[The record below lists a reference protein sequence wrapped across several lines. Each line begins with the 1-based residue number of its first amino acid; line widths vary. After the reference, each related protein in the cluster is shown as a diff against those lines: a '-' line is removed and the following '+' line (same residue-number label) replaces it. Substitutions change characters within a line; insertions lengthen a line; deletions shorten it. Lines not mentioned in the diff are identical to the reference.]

1 MAASIDASPGQLAGR
16 GLKRPGDEER
26 DKRMNVCG
34 CVVETRAQDA
44 PVVAQAL
51 LDLPGVEFYAS
62 EGGKLV
68 VTVEDTPEAMAA
80 DTLSALGQV
89 AGVLN
94 TSLIYHYGGDEPLED
109 GDREYQSA

>member
-1 MAASIDASPGQLAGR
+1 
-16 GLKRPGDEER
+16 
-26 DKRMNVCG
+26 MNICG
-34 CVVETRAQDA
+34 CVVETRERDAQA
-44 PVVAQAL
+44 VAQRL
-51 LDLPGVEFYAS
+51 LGLPGLELHAS

-68 VTVEDTPEAMAA
+68 VTLEDTREAMAA

-109 GDREYQSA
+109 GEREHQSA

>member
-1 MAASIDASPGQLAGR
+1 
-16 GLKRPGDEER
+16 
-26 DKRMNVCG
+26 MNICG

-44 PVVAQAL
+44 SAVAQRV
-51 LDLPGVEFYAS
+51 LDLPGVGLHAN

-68 VTVEDTPEAMAA
+68 VTVEDTPETMAA
-80 DTLSALGQV
+80 DTLSALAQV
-89 AGVLN
+89 PGVLN